1 MKRFVSIIVL
11 LAVFSISTFAQG
23 IKSYPMA
30 NGHKV
35 NVLNLLKESYHQY
48 FDHDLLVRTLEKLSE
63 DYGLSTDFDIGLN
76 VSATGIFLTVQGIT
90 IDPLAPSKYSPVL
103 KDGKTYL
110 PLRLQLEAFNCAAQ
124 WFVSFVQN
132 PFAPAEVRTFLNRLS
147 MESTSF
153 LVGITQGLRTLN
165 VRGRLSEREGV
176 RFEPKIEWQDFSVK
190 GVFTMKTIPIPQN
203 AETYAALSEWLLYLE
218 PSEDPGNPGFK
229 QDIAMVRAFFGL
241 E

>member
-1 MKRFVSIIVL
+1 MKRFVSLFIIF
-11 LAVFSISTFAQG
+11 AVIGLGASAQG
-23 IKSYPMA
+23 VKSYPMA
-30 NGHKV
+30 NGHTV
-35 NVLNLLKESYHQY
+35 NVLNLLKEPYHQY
-48 FDHDLLVRTLEKLSE
+48 FDHDLLVSTLEKLSA

-76 VSATGIFLTVQGIT
+76 LSTTGIFLTVQGIT
-90 IDPLAPSKYSPVL
+90 VDPLAASKYSPIV

-132 PFAPAEVRTFLNRLS
+132 PFAPAEVRTFLNNLS

-153 LVGITQGLRTLN
+153 LVGITQGLKTLS

-176 RFEPKIEWQDFSVK
+176 HFEPKIEWQDFSVK
-190 GVFTMKTIPIPQN
+190 GVFTIKTIPIPQN
-203 AETYAALSEWLLYLE
+203 AETFAALSEWLLYLE
-218 PSEDPGNPGFK
+218 PSEDPAKPGFK
-229 QDIAMVRAFFGL
+229 KDIAMVRAFFGL